1 MRHSRKTLMLFR
13 RYAAISLRTES
24 EFRPDFWTS
33 VIQLVLNAVLVIVFW
48 DALFRLTGP
57 VKGWTLADLV
67 MMAGLGELSR
77 TVSGLFPG
85 LNELPDG
92 IVKGN
97 LDRYL
102 TRPAPAILCYLWE
115 RISLV
120 RIFHSFVA
128 GMLIVSVAVWQLN
141 FPVTFK
147 GTLAGLAL
155 MIIGRLAFMLLQGA
169 ISMLAFWVGRIQ
181 HVQAVL
187 AELGQFNRFPVVF
200 FDSPVRLFLT
210 WVWPYGLYL
219 TYPTLFIRG
228 DLTNVWI
235 LLAGAA
241 LLTTSW
247 GLTVRFMLQA
257 GLRRYESFGG

>member
-1 MRHSRKTLMLFR
+1 MRHFKTSLRLLR

-33 VIQLVLNAVLVIVFW
+33 VVQLILNAVLVIVFW

-85 LNELPDG
+85 LDQLPEE
-92 IVKGN
+92 IVTGN

-102 TRPAPAILCYLWE
+102 TKPAPVLLCYLWE
-115 RISLV
+115 RISIV

-128 GMLIVSVAVWQLN
+128 GMVVVGVAVLYLD
-141 FPVTFK
+141 FPITLT
-147 GTLAGLAL
+147 GALAGLLL
-155 MIIGRLAFMLLQGA
+155 MVVGRLAFILLQA
-169 ISMLAFWVGRIQ
+169 SIAMLGFWVGRMQYI
-181 HVQAVL
+181 HAIL
-187 AELGQFNRFPVVF
+187 AELGQFNRYPVVF

-219 TYPTLFIRG
+219 TYPVLFMRE
-228 DLTNVWI
+228 DFSNAWI
-235 LLAGAA
+235 LLTGAT
-241 LLTTSW
+241 LLAVGWS
-247 GLTVRFMLQA
+247 LAVRTLLRA